1 MVLFLFFLFF
11 YLFVYFFIFFFC
23 HLLSKHLMFFFFLF
37 FFLLLFFM
45 WFINK
50 NAYVR
55 LLNVLVMTT
64 SNISFCVESLYHG
77 MLETC
82 CREDMYKVRKQI
94 HHENIPI

>member
-1 MVLFLFFLFF
+1 MFLGVFF
-11 YLFVYFFIFFFC
+11 VVVVV
-23 HLLSKHLMFFFFLF
+23 
-37 FFLLLFFM
+37 FM

-64 SNISFCVESLYHG
+64 SNISSCVESLYHG

-82 CREDMYKVRKQI
+82 CREDMYKVMKQI